1 MTGSILTLNAGSS
14 SLKFALF
21 DEALIPTLRGEIED
35 IDGAPRLAA
44 RDVAGRVVV
53 ERRWPADDASFA
65 VILSDLLEILHDH
78 AGRDGLGSAGHR
90 IVHGGVDHVEPTLI
104 THDLLDSLDGLTPLD
119 PLHMQHNLAPVRAI
133 LKMRPDLPQVACF
146 DTAFHHDMPIEAQ
159 IVPVPRA
166 LRDAGVRRYGFHGL
180 SYEYIANRLALD
192 APDLARGRVII
203 AHLGAGASLCALSG
217 GVSIATTMG
226 FSTLD
231 GLLMATRCGNID
243 PGVLLYLARQGRSPS
258 EIEDLLYHQSG
269 LLGVSGISGDLRIL
283 LASDDARAV
292 EAIRLFSY
300 RIAVE
305 AGGMASA
312 LGGIDG
318 FVFTAGIGERSA
330 VIRAAV
336 CERLAWL
343 GIVLDDV
350 ANAANARQI
359 SATDSKIKVLVY
371 ATDEEAM
378 IAQHTR
384 AVLFRHLETNR

>member
-21 DEALIPTLRGEIED
+21 DEALIPILRGEIED

-90 IVHGGVDHVEPTLI
+90 IVHGGVDHVEPALI

-166 LRDAGVRRYGFHGL
+166 LQDAGVRRYGFHGL

-192 APDLARGRVII
+192 APDLAHGRVII
-203 AHLGAGASLCALSG
+203 AHLGAGASLCALSA

-243 PGVLLYLARQGRSPS
+243 PGVLLYLARQGRSVS

-330 VIRAAV
+330 FMRAAV

>member
-1 MTGSILTLNAGSS
+1 MIML
-14 SLKFALF
+14 
-21 DEALIPTLRGEIED
+21 
-35 IDGAPRLAA
+35 
-44 RDVAGRVVV
+44 
-53 ERRWPADDASFA
+53 
-65 VILSDLLEILHDH
+65 
-78 AGRDGLGSAGHR
+78 GRDGLGSAGHR
-90 IVHGGVDHVEPTLI
+90 IVHGGMDHVEPALI
-104 THDLLDSLDGLTPLD
+104 TYDLLDSLDGLTPHD

-133 LKMRPDLPQVACF
+133 LKARPDLPQVACF
-146 DTAFHHDMPIEAQ
+146 DTAFHHDMPVEAQ
-159 IVPVPRA
+159 TVPVPRA

-180 SYEYIANRLALD
+180 SYEYIANRLARD
-192 APDLARGRVII
+192 APDLARGRAII

-217 GVSIATTMG
+217 GASIATTIG

-231 GLLMATRCGNID
+231 GLLMATPCGDID
-243 PGVLLYLARQGRSPS
+243 PGALLYLARQGRSVA
-258 EIEDLLYHQSG
+258 EIEDLLYHQSE
-269 LLGVSGISGDLRIL
+269 LLGVSGISGDLRLL
-283 LASDDARAV
+283 LASDDARTV
-292 EAIRLFSY
+292 EVISLFSY

-343 GIVLDDV
+343 GIALDDA

-371 ATDEEAM
+371 RTDEEAM

-384 AVLFRHLETNR
+384 AVLSRHLAVNR

>member
-21 DEALIPTLRGEIED
+21 DEALIPILRGEIED

-90 IVHGGVDHVEPTLI
+90 IVHGGVDHVEPALI

-166 LRDAGVRRYGFHGL
+166 LQDAGVRRYGFHGL

-192 APDLARGRVII
+192 APDLAHGRVII
-203 AHLGAGASLCALSG
+203 AHLGAGASLCALSA

-243 PGVLLYLARQGRSPS
+243 PGVLLYLARQGRSVS

-330 VIRAAV
+330 FMRAAV

-343 GIVLDDV
+343 GIILDDV
-350 ANAANARQI
+350 PNAANARQI

-384 AVLFRHLETNR
+384 AVLSRHLEMHR

>member
-1 MTGSILTLNAGSS
+1 
-14 SLKFALF
+14 
-21 DEALIPTLRGEIED
+21 
-35 IDGAPRLAA
+35 
-44 RDVAGRVVV
+44 
-53 ERRWPADDASFA
+53 
-65 VILSDLLEILHDH
+65 
-78 AGRDGLGSAGHR
+78 
-90 IVHGGVDHVEPTLI
+90 
-104 THDLLDSLDGLTPLD
+104 
-119 PLHMQHNLAPVRAI
+119 
-133 LKMRPDLPQVACF
+133 
-146 DTAFHHDMPIEAQ
+146 
-159 IVPVPRA
+159 
-166 LRDAGVRRYGFHGL
+166 
-180 SYEYIANRLALD
+180 
-192 APDLARGRVII
+192 
-203 AHLGAGASLCALSG
+203 
-217 GVSIATTMG
+217 MG

-243 PGVLLYLARQGRSPS
+243 PGVLLYLARQGRSVS

-330 VIRAAV
+330 VIRAAI

-343 GIVLDDV
+343 GIILDDV
-350 ANAANARQI
+350 PNAANASQI

-384 AVLFRHLETNR
+384 AVLSRQLEMHR

>member
-21 DEALIPTLRGEIED
+21 DEALIPILRGEIED

-90 IVHGGVDHVEPTLI
+90 IVHGGVDHVEPALI

-166 LRDAGVRRYGFHGL
+166 LQDAGVRRYGFHGL

-192 APDLARGRVII
+192 APDLAHGRVII
-203 AHLGAGASLCALSG
+203 AHLGAGASLCALSA

-243 PGVLLYLARQGRSPS
+243 PGVLLYLARQGRSVS

-330 VIRAAV
+330 FMRAAV

-384 AVLFRHLETNR
+384 AVLSRHLEMHR